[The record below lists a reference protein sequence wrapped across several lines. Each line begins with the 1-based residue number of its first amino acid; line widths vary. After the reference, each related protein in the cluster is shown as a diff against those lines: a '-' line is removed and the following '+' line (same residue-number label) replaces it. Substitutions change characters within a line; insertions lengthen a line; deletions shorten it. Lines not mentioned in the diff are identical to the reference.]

1 MATALLPDELV
12 FVGMC
17 DLSGH
22 VRGKGML
29 LADLASRAARGVGIV
44 PSAIMMSAFGPIHET
59 PYGTRGDLALVPDL
73 GTLVD
78 VAFTEEDGERFC
90 LGDVTTTDGAPW
102 TCCPRGFLHR
112 AIAALRAEFGLG
124 VQAAFEQ
131 EFTYAGVPDR
141 PASYRLRSVR
151 EAGRFA
157 GLLLA
162 ALNQAGVTPEGFMAE
177 YGSRQ
182 FEVTVRPRMALRAAD
197 EAVITRE
204 LIRAVAARCVRADD
218 RGGAD
223 PQGGDGQNTVPPGG
237 VRAAAASLA
246 PMPTPDGIGNGTHI
260 HFSLVD
266 SGGRPALCDEAGAQL
281 SPAGRQF
288 VAGLLHHM
296 PALCAL
302 TAPSVAS
309 YHRLR
314 PGRWA
319 PSVADLGLHDR
330 GSAVRVCPVFAGG
343 SEPAALQF
351 NVEFRV
357 GDATAS
363 PYVALGA
370 LIWAGLDGLRRG
382 LEVPDA
388 AGTLPASLPQ
398 AMVALQADAQAR
410 DWMGEELMAAYQTLK
425 ASEQAALAGLDD
437 AEVCGRYA
445 DAY

>member
-29 LADLASRAARGVGIV
+29 LADLASRASRGVGIV
-44 PSAIMMSAFGPIHET
+44 PSAIMMSAFGPIFET

-78 VAFTEEDGERFC
+78 VAFSEEEGERFC
-90 LGDVTTTDGAPW
+90 LGDVVTTGGAPW
-102 TCCPRGFLHR
+102 ACCPRGFLHR
-112 AIAALRAEFGLG
+112 AIAALRAETGLG

-151 EAGRFA
+151 EAGRFG

-177 YGSRQ
+177 YGPRQ

-204 LIRAVAARCVRADD
+204 LIRAVAARCVRPGEQ
-218 RGGAD
+218 GGAD
-223 PQGGDGQNTVPPGG
+223 PQGHGHGTVPPGG
-237 VRAAAASLA
+237 ARGAAASLA
-246 PMPTPDGIGNGTHI
+246 PMPTPGGIGNGTHV
-260 HFSLVD
+260 HLSLVD
-266 SGGRPALCDEAGAQL
+266 AQERPALCDEAGAGL
-281 SPAGRQF
+281 SGTGRRF

-309 YHRLR
+309 YYRLT

-319 PSVADLGLHDR
+319 PSAGDLGMHDR
-330 GSAVRVCPVFAGG
+330 GAAVRVCPVFSGG
-343 SEPAALQF
+343 SEAAALQF

-363 PYVALGA
+363 PYIALGA
-370 LIWAGLDGLRRG
+370 LIWAGLDGIRRG
-382 LEVPDA
+382 LEVPEA
-388 AGTLPASLPQ
+388 AGPLPDSLPA
-398 AMVALQADAQAR
+398 AMAALAADAQAR
-410 DWMGEELMAAYQTLK
+410 EWMGDEMMTAYQMLK
-425 ASEQAALAGLDD
+425 ASEQAALAGLEDT
-437 AEVCGRYA
+437 EICGRYA